1 MIAACPKCGAR
12 YRVDVSRLGP
22 EGSRLRCS
30 RCDAAFRVR
39 PPATHASVPAA
50 ARRGSRASGQPVD
63 PPGGANVV
71 IADCD
76 VECGQALA
84 STLVAWGLRPVLVH
98 DGVDAVLTVQRILPD
113 LVILGA
119 DLPRM
124 SSLEVCELIKRNASL
139 QRIRVVLINGGQ
151 DPGRNGQSPELPEL
165 YGPDAHIGRPQ
176 LPAALRP
183 LVNDLGLLADT
194 TPVVSEHPPTAVDPA
209 PRPPDSARPP
219 SPVVAAPPSVPQ
231 VSPPLERPSAPPSA
245 LTGPVAPPA
254 APSPAAPAPVS
265 PNRSETRDEIAE
277 AERLARVIVADIV
290 LYNEA
295 KFDAAV
301 ATGNTVE
308 ALAAEI
314 SEGRAHFDRRIDAPV
329 RETRDF
335 LGDEI
340 LRVARSRGQS

>member
-30 RCDAAFRVR
+30 KCDAAFRVR
-39 PPATHASVPAA
+39 PPAPRASVPASVRSA
-50 ARRGSRASGQPVD
+50 GGASGRPAN

-71 IADCD
+71 IADCN
-76 VECGQALA
+76 VEFGQALA
-84 STLVAWGLRPVLVH
+84 NTLVAWGLRPLLVH
-98 DGVDAVLTVQRILPD
+98 DGVDAVLSVQRVLPD

-119 DLPRM
+119 DLPKM
-124 SSLEVCELIKRNASL
+124 SGLQVCELIKRNASL
-139 QRIRVVLINGGQ
+139 QRIRVVLLDTAQNP
-151 DPGRNGQSPELPEL
+151 DRNGESPEL
-165 YGPDAHIGRPQ
+165 YGPDAHIGRRQ

-183 LVNDLGLLADT
+183 LVNDLGLLADA
-194 TPVVSEHPPTAVDPA
+194 TPVVSERPSVAVGPA

-219 SPVVAAPPSVPQ
+219 PTVVAAPPDIPQ
-231 VSPPLERPSAPPSA
+231 VSPPSEMPLAPAPA
-245 LTGPVAPPA
+245 QTPPVASPTAPPPA
-254 APSPAAPAPVS
+254 AAESPDRGES
-265 PNRSETRDEIAE
+265 GDGIAE

-301 ATGNTVE
+301 AAGNTVE
-308 ALAAEI
+308 VLAAEI
-314 SEGRAHFDRRIDAPV
+314 SEGRAHFDRRIDASV

-335 LGDEI
+335 LAEEI
-340 LRVARSRGQS
+340 LRVARSRGQA

>member
-39 PPATHASVPAA
+39 PPAPHASVPAA
-50 ARRGSRASGQPVD
+50 VRSASGASGQPVN

-71 IADCD
+71 IADCS
-76 VECGQALA
+76 VELGQALA
-84 STLVAWGLRPVLVH
+84 STLVAWGLRPLLVH
-98 DGVDAVLTVQRILPD
+98 DGVEAILSVQRVLPD

-119 DLPRM
+119 DLPKM
-124 SSLEVCELIKRNASL
+124 SGLQVCELIKRNASL
-139 QRIRVVLINGGQ
+139 QGIRVVLVDAAQ
-151 DPGRNGQSPELPEL
+151 DPGHNGQSPELPEH
-165 YGPDAHIGRPQ
+165 YGPDAQIGRPQ

-183 LVNDLGLLADT
+183 LVNDLGLLADA
-194 TPVVSEHPPTAVDPA
+194 TPVVSERPSAAVGPA
-209 PRPPDSARPP
+209 PRPPESARPP
-219 SPVVAAPPSVPQ
+219 PPGVAAPPSIPQ
-231 VSPPLERPSAPPSA
+231 ESPPPEMPPAPPSA
-245 LTGPVAPPA
+245 LTPPVAPLPEPPPA
-254 APSPAAPAPVS
+254 AAAPAS
-265 PNRSETRDEIAE
+265 PNRDESCDGIAE

-314 SEGRAHFDRRIDAPV
+314 SEGRAHFDRRIDANL
-329 RETRDF
+329 RATRDF
-335 LGDEI
+335 LTEEI
-340 LRVARSRGQS
+340 LRVAGSRGQS